1 MEIIKKCFTVSM
13 ECLDGSLL
21 GDFGAFSNG
30 KCRHAVSSGQMPEK
44 DSNSF
49 PVSYSYSSIWD
60 A

>member
-44 DSNSF
+44 DQ
-49 PVSYSYSSIWD
+49 
-60 A
+60 